1 MGPGLLAPSN
11 FSSVTVLFSMTA
23 SACLTLAIISALV
36 WWRDRTSWANLV
48 FGLAAFST
56 AGYVWC
62 NLAILKAASVADL
75 DSAVTWNQVTFWLM
89 FLSLAGF
96 VKLHLRAGRGW
107 LLWSICGLRTLSLL
121 LNFTT
126 GKNLNYR
133 SVAALHPIPF
143 LGDVVSLP
151 VGIDP
156 NPWIIVGQLS
166 LYGMILFTVDAA
178 VTVWR
183 RGDRRRAL
191 MIAGSIAFFTLA
203 DAVQTLLVVFGIGHW
218 PPLHSMLYL
227 GLILVMAYEVAGE
240 MIRAAQT
247 TRDLRTREQ
256 QIDLAATAANLGFWS
271 QDLKRKEI
279 WATDHWRSLFGF
291 TKSQPLHV
299 DNFLQSV
306 HPEDRDVMFRAL
318 TEAGATS
325 ETYPVEYRVLQS
337 DGGVRWISSSSCVE
351 LGSDGRPI
359 RLQGVAMDITQ
370 NKKAA
375 ADAVA
380 QRNEVAHLLRVA
392 TLGEL
397 SSALAHELNQPLA
410 AIMTNAQAL
419 ELLLGHEQCD
429 LNRIRQITLR
439 IIEDDRRAAEIIKG
453 LRGLIKKGEFTPEP
467 LEASDLLRDVLR
479 LLKYELTG
487 RAVRVVLEAVNVPVI
502 RGDRVHLQQ
511 VLINLI
517 LNAADAMSK
526 QAGAST
532 LTIRSFL
539 TCDGFVQ
546 FSVQDTGCGIKVGDE
561 EKIFEPYHTTKQQG
575 VGLGLSLS
583 RSIIAAHGG
592 RLWAENCA
600 PGAIFHFTVPPWKD
614 VPDAEMDERG
624 SAPLSTLLVPGKGR
638 SIAAPTRTAG
648 MTN

>member
-1 MGPGLLAPSN
+1 
-11 FSSVTVLFSMTA
+11 MTA
-23 SACLTLAIISALV
+23 SACLTLALISMLV
-36 WWRDRTSWANLV
+36 WWRNRTSWANLA
-48 FGLAAFST
+48 FGLVAFSA

-62 NLAILKAASVADL
+62 NLAILKAASIADL
-75 DSAVTWNQVTFWLM
+75 DSAVTWNQVIFWLM
-89 FLSLAGF
+89 FLSLGGF
-96 VKLHLRAGRGW
+96 VKLYLSAGRSW
-107 LLWSICGLRTLSLL
+107 LLWIICGLRTLSLL

-133 SVAALHPIPF
+133 SVAALRPIPF

-151 VGIDP
+151 VGVAP
-156 NPWIIVGQLS
+156 NPWIILGQLT
-166 LYGMILFTVDAA
+166 LYGMILFAVDAA

-191 MIAGSIAFFTLA
+191 MVAGSIAFFTLA

-247 TRDLRTREQ
+247 TRALRAREQ

-271 QDLKRKEI
+271 QDLQRREI

-291 TKSQPLHV
+291 SKSQPLYV
-299 DNFLQSV
+299 DNVLQSV
-306 HPEDRDVMFRAL
+306 HPEDRGVMARAL
-318 TEAGATS
+318 TVAS

-337 DGGVRWISSSSCVE
+337 DGGVRWIASSSCLE
-351 LGSDGRPI
+351 LDRDGRPI

-380 QRNEVAHLLRVA
+380 HRNEVAHLLRGA

-410 AIMTNAQAL
+410 AIMANAEAL

-439 IIEDDRRAAEIIKG
+439 IIEDDKRASEIIKG
-453 LRGLIKKGEFTPEP
+453 LRGLIKKGEFTPES
-467 LEASDLLRDVLR
+467 LEPSDLIRDVLR
-479 LLKYELTG
+479 LLKYELTA
-487 RAVRVVLEAVNVPVI
+487 RDVRVVSELVGNVPAI

-526 QAGAST
+526 QADTST

-539 TCDGFVQ
+539 TSGGFIQ
-546 FSVQDTGCGIKVGDE
+546 FSVQDTGSGIKVGDE
-561 EKIFEPYHTTKQQG
+561 EKIFEPYHTTKQHG
-575 VGLGLSLS
+575 LGLGLSVS
-583 RSIIAAHGG
+583 RSIIVAHGG
-592 RLWAENCA
+592 RLWAENYA
-600 PGAIFHFTVPPWKD
+600 LGAIFHFTVPPWKD
-614 VPDAEMDERG
+614 VSDPEISERG
-624 SAPLSTLLVPGKGR
+624 NAPVSALLSPGKGR
-638 SIAAPTRTAG
+638 GVAGPSRTAG